1 MKIPILAFALLTG
14 VTVCAQSFDFN
25 AGQQGWTLSS
35 SGTGTWDQQKGCLTL
50 SSTGG
55 TSTAWQSAPAL
66 FKPLHVYRM
75 RFQVRGEQATGTV
88 MSGTPFANIDVTSV
102 GTEWREVSNLFVAPE
117 GVTKAPIRLGQW
129 FLTGKLFFDDVQVTP
144 VTSVYACKGDL
155 ALGEGERIDGH
166 AYLFHAPLNTE
177 ARNHSRPLK
186 AATAYFNSD
195 RWCLSDGTW
204 IIYQHQLPNRKW
216 VSANLSVNCGYYAGG
231 QATIEESSDGATWKR
246 VGVITQLGTVTVS
259 LTPEVTYIRLRGEKK
274 CSLQIHAYE
283 FSGTTTGEPL
293 QLLGATQYM
302 EVENKK
308 PEISVDVHA
317 ISSVIS
323 GHSPEVELDINTA
336 VAMNT
341 QATFTFQSAD
351 NKQPSRPNIQRLP
364 LVLKS
369 GQQRI
374 RLPYTEPGCGTW
386 EMTLQLGD
394 FYTTKTHF
402 TVPDY
407 YDATYGEMLPS
418 KNSDV
423 SLWCASSGWKVPK
436 QRALPGAKTRN
447 VEVKLAKNEW
457 EATQVIIKTKKPL
470 TNVRVKIEGLSELK
484 VDILRVG
491 YVPVGTRTDKTSVLT
506 DWPDPLLPT
515 DKPFSIEAG
524 ENQPLWIRIR
534 APKGIRATAYRG
546 NVIIEADG
554 AISERVRMDVQV
566 YDFTLPDTMTCET
579 AFGFGHHQVKDYH
592 RLTTKVQEQEV
603 YAKYLQ
609 SLAHHRLSPY
619 NPDPLAEWH
628 VRWEG
633 FPPWKETFTTEK
645 VDGRD
650 TLKITDVS
658 ETANTSASYQDTFR
672 ISEKGFRISFTY
684 KTDKDQT
691 AMFTFNNHRTDGSW
705 ISGHNIDQRIPG
717 STEWKHYTQE
727 ITRFPKEAASCALRF
742 WGAGYQ
748 EPGKQ
753 TGTLWV
759 SDLSVIDLSSGKNLI
774 APEAFKPVDANS
786 IKPVFEWTRW
796 DAAMEFA
803 FTNYHFNT
811 FRMAVEGLGGGTFQ
825 SRNEPMF
832 MGYTEDRPEYH
843 ILLEKYLKGIESHLV
858 EKGWIDNAYIY
869 WFDEPDPKDYA
880 FVMNGFNKLKKYAP
894 RLRRMLTEQVENGL
908 TNGPNLWCPLT
919 PSLQTPM
926 TEARRTAGDQFWWYV
941 CCGPKE
947 PYITE
952 FIDHPGTEMRLWLWQ
967 TWKERVTGILI
978 WETVYWTSSA
988 AYPNQRQ
995 NPYLDPM
1002 SWVSDYD
1009 FKPGTKLPWGNGDGR
1024 FLYPPLAAVNTTNN
1038 APIFDNPVD
1047 SYRLE
1052 LLRDGIE
1059 DYEYFVMLQRL
1070 LAKKGPTLRDSKRKA
1085 YKELLIVPSEI
1096 TSTMTTFTKDPRL
1109 MEAHRDKL
1117 ARAIEDLSRD

>member
-1 MKIPILAFALLTG
+1 MRHTILAFALLTG
-14 VTVCAQSFDFN
+14 ATACAQTFDFN

-50 SSTGG
+50 SATGG
-55 TSTAWQSAPAL
+55 TSTAWQSAPVL
-66 FKPLHVYRM
+66 FKPQNVYRM
-75 RFQVRGEQATGTV
+75 RFRVRGEQATGTV
-88 MSGTPFANIDVTSV
+88 TSGTPFANTDVTSV
-102 GTEWREVSNLFVAPE
+102 GTEWREVSNLFVVPE

-144 VTSVYACKGDL
+144 VTPVYACKGDL
-155 ALGEGERIDGH
+155 TLGEGERIDGH
-166 AYLFHAPLNTE
+166 AYLFHAPFNTE
-177 ARNHSRPLK
+177 ARNHSRPLH
-186 AATAYFNSD
+186 ATTANYNSE

-204 IIYQHQLPNRKW
+204 IIYQHELPNRKW
-216 VSANLSVNCGYYAGG
+216 VAANLTLNCGYYAGG
-231 QATIEESSDGATWKR
+231 QAAIEASADGATWKR
-246 VGVITQLGTVTVS
+246 VGTITQLGTITVS
-259 LTPEVTYIRLRGEKK
+259 LTPEVAYIRLRGETK
-274 CSLQIHAYE
+274 CSLQIHGYA
-283 FSGTTTGEPL
+283 FSGTATGEPL

-308 PEISVDVHA
+308 PEISVAVHA
-317 ISSVIS
+317 ISSVSS

-336 VAMNT
+336 VAMDT

-351 NKQPSRPNIQRLP
+351 KNTISKPMVQRLP
-364 LVLKS
+364 LPLKP

-374 RLPYTEPGCGTW
+374 RLPYTDPGCGTW

-394 FYTTKTHF
+394 FYTTKALF

-407 YDATYGEMLPS
+407 FDSTYGEILPS
-418 KNSDV
+418 ENPNV
-423 SLWCASSGWKVPK
+423 ALWTASSGWKIPK
-436 QRALPGAKTRN
+436 QRALPEAKVRKVVVT
-447 VEVKLAKNEW
+447 LAKNEW
-457 EATQVIIKTKKPL
+457 EATQVIIKPKMPL
-470 TNVRVKIEGLSELK
+470 INVRVKVEGLEPLK

-491 YVPVGTRTDKTSVLT
+491 YVPVSTRTDKTSVLT
-506 DWPDPLLPT
+506 DWPDPLFPT

-524 ENQPLWIRIR
+524 ENQSLWIRIR
-534 APKGIRATAYRG
+534 APKGIRANSYRG

-554 AISERVRMDVQV
+554 AVSERVRLDVQV
-566 YDFTLPDTMTCET
+566 YDFALPDTMTCET
-579 AFGFGHHQVKDYH
+579 AFGFGHHQVKNYH
-592 RLTTKVQEQEV
+592 RLTTKAQEQEV

-609 SLAHHRLSPY
+609 SLADHRLSPY

-650 TLKITDVS
+650 TLKITDAS
-658 ETANTSASYQDTFR
+658 ETINHSASYQETFH
-672 ISEKGFRISFTY
+672 IPEKGFRISFTY
-684 KTDKDQT
+684 KTDKDQ
-691 AMFTFNNHRTDGSW
+691 AAVFTFNNHRADGSW

-717 STEWKHYTQE
+717 STEWKPFTQE
-727 ITRFPKEAASCALRF
+727 ITRFPKDATSCALRF

-753 TGTLWV
+753 TGTLWIT
-759 SDLSVIDLSSGKNLI
+759 DLSVTDLSTGKNLI
-774 APEAFKPVDANS
+774 APEAFKPVDAS
-786 IKPVFEWTRW
+786 TIKPVFDWTQW

-811 FRMAVEGLGGGTFQ
+811 FRMHIDGLGGGTFQ

-843 ILLEKYLKGIESHLV
+843 ILLEKYLKGIESHLI
-858 EKGWIDNAYIY
+858 EKGWIDKAYIY

-919 PSLQTPM
+919 PELQTPV
-926 TEARRTAGDQFWWYV
+926 TETRRLAGDQFWWYV

-967 TWKERVTGILI
+967 TWKERITGILI

-1024 FLYPPLAAVNTTNN
+1024 FLYPPPATMNTTNN
-1038 APIFDNPVD
+1038 EPIFDNPVD
-1047 SYRLE
+1047 SYRIE

-1059 DYEYFVMLQRL
+1059 DYEYFVMLKRL
-1070 LAKKGPTLRDSKRKA
+1070 LAQKGPALRESKRKA
-1085 YKELLIVPSEI
+1085 YQELLMVPAEI

-1109 MEAHRDKL
+1109 MEAHRNKL
-1117 ARAIEDLSRD
+1117 ARAIEALSRD